1 MNIKLTPKTF
11 TELVTTVIKYLT
23 LFLLLLVSVCV
34 NATNNNEGIIIIT
47 PSQTKPYQTIVNSIK
62 KEFINKKFQEKIKV
76 LNLNILK
83 KSPQRYLKGSK
94 LVIPIGTKALD
105 FYLKTNTK
113 TPFVASFTTE
123 SAFSSLSSK
132 AQAIIKK
139 YFVGGVSLDQPS
151 RRLAYLAKFIK
162 PDVTSIGALLGP
174 NSKIKNNDIRR
185 QSAHVGSSINIVNI
199 RTSDNP
205 VSKLRNVFQ
214 KSQVFIVFPDKANF
228 NRKLARWVIALS
240 YKHQVPVVSYS
251 KKYAD
256 AGALISLYSEPQQI
270 GKQTAEIALAYLRHS
285 SLPRKLAPPKYYNLA
300 INRSVKQALNLS
312 FPSKSELLRKLQGIP
327 Q

>member
-1 MNIKLTPKTF
+1 MNVKHTTKTF
-11 TELVTTVIKYLT
+11 TELTTTVLKYLA
-23 LFLLLLVSVCV
+23 LLLLSLSVCV

-47 PSQTKPYQTIVNSIK
+47 PSQAKPYQIIVNSIK
-62 KEFINKKFQEKIKV
+62 KEFINKKFQEKIRV

-83 KSPQRYLKGSK
+83 KSPQRYLKGNR
-94 LVIPIGTKALD
+94 LIIPIGTKALN
-105 FYLKTNTK
+105 FYLKADTK
-113 TPFVASFTTE
+113 TPFVAGFTTE

-132 AQAIIKK
+132 AQVKIKK

-151 RRLAYLAKFIK
+151 RRLAHLAKFIK
-162 PDVTSIGALLGP
+162 PDITSIGALLGP
-174 NSKIKNNDIRR
+174 NSKTKNNDIRR
-185 QSAHVGSSINIVNI
+185 QSAHVGSNINIVNI

-240 YKHQVPVVSYS
+240 YKHQVPVISYS
-251 KKYAD
+251 KKYTD
-256 AGALISLYSEPQQI
+256 AGALISLFSEPQQI
-270 GKQTAEIALAYLRHS
+270 GKQTAEIALAYLHHS
-285 SLPRKLAPPKYYNLA
+285 SLPRKLVPPKYYNLA
-300 INRSVKQALNLS
+300 INKSVKQALNLS
-312 FPSKSELLRKLQGIP
+312 FPSKSELLRKLQDIP